1 MPKIARRM
9 ATNSSKLNILTSNPS
24 INSRIK
30 MLITIRNTLPPSSDV
45 PEIEILWFI
54 QYAFVRGS
62 WGSGCFNTFW
72 GALSGA
78 IFAFC
83 FFAIQKES
91 ERILKHFPSSFILG
105 ASEKNKSTLLGPVKK
120 RNVCQNS
127 CGDYSPLPK
136 RNWNSFE
143 STFNGMENP
152 LKKIVFNCFSFRWLW
167 MLFPQRIFK
176 NRGNFL
182 FLSSPETLWDF
193 FFSHRVLLKFQ

>member
-54 QYAFVRGS
+54 QYAFRERFVRQ
-62 WGSGCFNTFW
+62 WMLQHILGCSLWCYFRLLFFCHSKRKRKNFKTF
-72 GALSGA
+72 S
-78 IFAFC
+78 
-83 FFAIQKES
+83 
-91 ERILKHFPSSFILG
+91 SSFILG